1 MNIDEIYTNLK
12 QKQIYPVNSVKKG
25 YSYYVELLTEKAN
38 GMYIYSGLPDS
49 LPSDQIE
56 LKLVLDGFCV
66 VFNHPKFGLV
76 TSGGGL
82 SGIDKY
88 YLPTNFVYAQPAL
101 GSGNLIIDKNCVV
114 IYNSSI
120 DQYTRSGLSEIIQRS
135 ARLLADIDSS
145 ISILTINTRATKL
158 NVAANDSIAK
168 TVNHAMQKIADGEI
182 ETINTQSLLDLYK
195 TVDWNS
201 EQKQQEIIEL
211 LNAKQQIMASFLSE
225 IGVKN
230 FTEKKERLITDEVT
244 ADNQLLTINVE
255 DMEDYRKKGIKEV
268 NKMFGTSITV
278 KRNPSYNV
286 NSYSENKESDKNADE
301 ELSDK

>member
-1 MNIDEIYTNLK
+1 MNIDDIYTNLK

-25 YSYYVELLTEKAN
+25 YSYYVSLLTEKSN

-56 LKLVLDGFCV
+56 LKLILDGYCV

-76 TSGGGL
+76 TCGGGL

-88 YLPTNFVYAQPAL
+88 YLPTNFVYTQPAL
-101 GSGNLIIDKNCVV
+101 GSDNLKIDKNCVI

-120 DQYTRSGLSEIIQRS
+120 DQYTRNGLSEIIQRS

-244 ADNQLLTINVE
+244 ADDQLLTINVE
-255 DMEDYRKKGIKEV
+255 DMLNYRKNGIDKI
-268 NKMFGTSITV
+268 NQMFNTSISV
-278 KRNPSYNV
+278 KRNPSYDV
-286 NSYSENKESDKNADE
+286 NTFKQNGDDNNADK

>member
-1 MNIDEIYTNLK
+1 MNIDDIYTNLK

-25 YSYYVELLTEKAN
+25 YGYYVSLLTEKAN

-49 LPSDQIE
+49 LPADQIE
-56 LKLVLDGFCV
+56 LKLILDGFCA

-76 TSGGGL
+76 TCGGGL

-88 YLPTNFVYAQPAL
+88 YLPNRFVYAQPAL

-114 IYNSSI
+114 IYNCST
-120 DQYTRSGLSEIIQRS
+120 DQYTQSGLSEIIQRS

-244 ADNQLLTINVE
+244 ADDQLLTINVE
-255 DMEDYRKKGIKEV
+255 DMLNYRKNGIEKI
-268 NKMFGTSITV
+268 NKMFNTSISV
-278 KRNPSYNV
+278 KRNPSYDINTFKQ
-286 NSYSENKESDKNADE
+286 NGDDNNADK

>member
-25 YSYYVELLTEKAN
+25 YGYYISLLTEKAN
-38 GMYIYSGLPDS
+38 GMYKYSGLPES
-49 LPSDQIE
+49 LPADQLE
-56 LKLVLDGFCV
+56 LKLVLDGYCAIFK
-66 VFNHPKFGLV
+66 HPVFGLV
-76 TSGGGL
+76 TCGGGL

-88 YLPTNFVYAQPAL
+88 YLPTDFVYAQPAL
-101 GSGNLIIDKNCVV
+101 GSGNLKIDKNCV
-114 IYNSSI
+114 IMYNSAI
-120 DQYTRSGLSEIIQRS
+120 DQYTRDGLSEIIQRS

-158 NVAANDSIAK
+158 NVAANESIAR
-168 TVNHAMQKIADGEI
+168 TVDAAMKKIADGEI
-182 ETINTQSLLDLYK
+182 QTINTQSLLDLYK

-244 ADNQLLTINVE
+244 ADDQLLTINVE
-255 DMEDYRKKGIKEV
+255 DMLDYRKKGIDKV
-268 NKMFGTSITV
+268 NKMFGTSIKV
-278 KRNPSYNV
+278 ERNASYDV
-286 NSYSENKESDKNADE
+286 NTFKQTEENDNASEK
-301 ELSDK
+301 LSDK

>member
-25 YSYYVELLTEKAN
+25 YGYYVSLLTEKAN
-38 GMYIYSGLPDS
+38 GMYKYGGLPES
-49 LPSDQIE
+49 LPADQVE
-56 LKLVLDGFCV
+56 LKLILDGYCA
-66 VFNHPKFGLV
+66 VFKHPTSGLV
-76 TSGGGL
+76 TCGGGL

-88 YLPTNFVYAQPAL
+88 YLPTDFVYAQPAL
-101 GSGNLIIDKNCVV
+101 GSGNLKIDKNCVI

-120 DQYTRSGLSEIIQRS
+120 DQYTRNGLSEIIQRS

-158 NVAANDSIAK
+158 NVAANESIAR
-168 TVNHAMQKIADGEI
+168 TVDAAMKKIADGEI
-182 ETINTQSLLDLYK
+182 QTINTQSLLDLYK

-244 ADNQLLTINVE
+244 ADDQLLTINVE
-255 DMEDYRKKGIKEV
+255 DMLEYRKRGIDKV
-268 NKMFGTSITV
+268 NKMFNTDIKV
-278 KRNPSYNV
+278 ERNSSYDV
-286 NSYSENKESDKNADE
+286 NTFKQNGDDK
-301 ELSDK
+301 KC

>member
-25 YSYYVELLTEKAN
+25 YGYYVSLLTEKAN
-38 GMYIYSGLPDS
+38 GMYKYSGLPES
-49 LPSDQIE
+49 LPADQIE
-56 LKLVLDGFCV
+56 LKLILDGYCA
-66 VFNHPKFGLV
+66 VFKHLTSGLV
-76 TSGGGL
+76 TCGGGL

-88 YLPTNFVYAQPAL
+88 YLPTDFVYAQPAL
-101 GSGNLIIDKNCVV
+101 GSGNLKIDKNCVI

-120 DQYTRSGLSEIIQRS
+120 DQYTRNGLSEIIQRS

-158 NVAANDSIAK
+158 NVAANESIAR
-168 TVNHAMQKIADGEI
+168 TVDAAMKKIADGEI
-182 ETINTQSLLDLYK
+182 QTINTQSLLDLYK

-244 ADNQLLTINVE
+244 ADDQLLTINVE
-255 DMEDYRKKGIKEV
+255 DMLNYRKNGIDKI
-268 NKMFGTSITV
+268 NKMFNTSITV
-278 KRNPSYNV
+278 ERNPSYDVNTFKQNGDDKNV
-286 NSYSENKESDKNADE
+286 NEK
-301 ELSDK
+301 LSSK

>member
-25 YSYYVELLTEKAN
+25 YGYYVSLLTEKAN
-38 GMYIYSGLPDS
+38 GMYKYSGLPES
-49 LPSDQIE
+49 LPADQIE
-56 LKLVLDGFCV
+56 LKLILDGYCA
-66 VFNHPKFGLV
+66 VFKHPTSGLV
-76 TSGGGL
+76 TCGGGL

-88 YLPTNFVYAQPAL
+88 YLPTDFVYAQPAL
-101 GSGNLIIDKNCVV
+101 GSGNLKIDKNCVI

-120 DQYTRSGLSEIIQRS
+120 DQYTRNGLSEIIQRS

-158 NVAANDSIAK
+158 NVAANESIAR
-168 TVNHAMQKIADGEI
+168 TVDAAMKKIADGEI
-182 ETINTQSLLDLYK
+182 QTINTQSLLDLYK

-244 ADNQLLTINVE
+244 ADDQLLTINVE
-255 DMEDYRKKGIKEV
+255 DMLNYRKNGIDKI
-268 NKMFGTSITV
+268 NKMFNTSITV
-278 KRNPSYNV
+278 ERNPSYDV
-286 NSYSENKESDKNADE
+286 NTFKQNGDDNNANKK
-301 ELSDK
+301 LSDK

>member
-1 MNIDEIYTNLK
+1 MNIDDIYTNLK

-49 LPSDQIE
+49 LPSDQLE
-56 LKLVLDGFCV
+56 LKLILDGYCV

-76 TSGGGL
+76 TCGGGL

-101 GSGNLIIDKNCVV
+101 ESGNLIINKNCII

-135 ARLLADIDSS
+135 ARMLADIDSS

-158 NVAANDSIAK
+158 NVAANESIAR
-168 TVNHAMQKIADGEI
+168 TVDAAMKKIADGEI
-182 ETINTQSLLDLYK
+182 QTINTQSLLDLYK

-244 ADNQLLTINVE
+244 ADDQLLTINVE
-255 DMEDYRKKGIKEV
+255 DMLNYRKNGIDKI
-268 NKMFGTSITV
+268 NKMFNTSITV
-278 KRNPSYNV
+278 ERNPSYDVNTFKQNGDDKNV
-286 NSYSENKESDKNADE
+286 NEK
-301 ELSDK
+301 LSSK

>member
-25 YSYYVELLTEKAN
+25 YGYYVSLLTEKAN

-56 LKLVLDGFCV
+56 LKLILDGYCV

-88 YLPTNFVYAQPAL
+88 YLPTDFVYAQPAL
-101 GSGNLIIDKNCVV
+101 GSGNLKIDKNCVI

-120 DQYTRSGLSEIIQRS
+120 DQYTRNGLSEIIQRS

-158 NVAANDSIAK
+158 NVAANESIAR
-168 TVNHAMQKIADGEI
+168 TVDVAMKKIADGEI
-182 ETINTQSLLDLYK
+182 QTINTQSLLDLYK

-244 ADNQLLTINVE
+244 ADDQLLTINVE

-286 NSYSENKESDKNADE
+286 NSYSENRESDKNADE
-301 ELSDK
+301 ELFDK

>member
-25 YSYYVELLTEKAN
+25 YGYYVSLLTEKAN
-38 GMYIYSGLPDS
+38 GMYKYSGLPES
-49 LPSDQIE
+49 LPADQIE
-56 LKLVLDGFCV
+56 LKLILDGYCA
-66 VFNHPKFGLV
+66 VFKHPTSGLV
-76 TSGGGL
+76 TCGGGL

-88 YLPTNFVYAQPAL
+88 YLPTDFVYAQPAL
-101 GSGNLIIDKNCVV
+101 GSGNLKIDKNCVI

-120 DQYTRSGLSEIIQRS
+120 DQYTRNGLSEIIQRS

-158 NVAANDSIAK
+158 NVAANESIAR
-168 TVNHAMQKIADGEI
+168 TVDAAMKKIADGEI
-182 ETINTQSLLDLYK
+182 QTINTQSLLDLYK

-244 ADNQLLTINVE
+244 ADDQLLTINVE
-255 DMEDYRKKGIKEV
+255 DMLEYRKCGIDKV
-268 NKMFGTSITV
+268 NKMFGTAV
-278 KRNPSYNV
+278 KVERNKSYDV
-286 NSYSENKESDKNADE
+286 NTFKQNGDDK
-301 ELSDK
+301 KC

>member
-1 MNIDEIYTNLK
+1 MNIDDIYTNLK

-25 YSYYVELLTEKAN
+25 YSYYVSLLTEKAN

-56 LKLVLDGFCV
+56 LKLILDGYCV

-76 TSGGGL
+76 TCGGGL

-88 YLPTNFVYAQPAL
+88 YLPTRFVYAQPAV
-101 GSGNLIIDKNCVV
+101 GSDNLIIDKNCVV
-114 IYNSSI
+114 VYNSSI
-120 DQYTRSGLSEIIQRS
+120 DQYTQSGLSEIIQRS
-135 ARLLADIDSS
+135 ARMLADIDSS

-244 ADNQLLTINVE
+244 ADDQLLTINVE
-255 DMEDYRKKGIKEV
+255 DMLNYRKNGIDKI
-268 NKMFGTSITV
+268 NRMFNTSISV

-286 NSYSENKESDKNADE
+286 NTFKQNGDDNNADK